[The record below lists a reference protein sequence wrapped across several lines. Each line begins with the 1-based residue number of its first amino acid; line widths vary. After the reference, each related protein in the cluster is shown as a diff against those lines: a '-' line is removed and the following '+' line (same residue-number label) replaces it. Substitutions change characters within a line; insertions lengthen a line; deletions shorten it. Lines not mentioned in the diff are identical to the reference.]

1 MHNISWTI
9 NNIGNQPYYSNTKVF
24 LNLKNLLLKSGIL
37 LVIKLKTIKKQPEID
52 DPNYK
57 LPQTLTCVKWKIYMQ
72 PSRPFSTHEAWHVSL
87 QKMEDTVTTESWLQ
101 NGQIASSW
109 LYYLF

>member
-37 LVIKLKTIKKQPEID
+37 LVIKLKTMIKQPEID

-57 LPQTLTCVKWKIYMQ
+57 LPQTLTCVKWKI
-72 PSRPFSTHEAWHVSL
+72 
-87 QKMEDTVTTESWLQ
+87 
-101 NGQIASSW
+101 
-109 LYYLF
+109 